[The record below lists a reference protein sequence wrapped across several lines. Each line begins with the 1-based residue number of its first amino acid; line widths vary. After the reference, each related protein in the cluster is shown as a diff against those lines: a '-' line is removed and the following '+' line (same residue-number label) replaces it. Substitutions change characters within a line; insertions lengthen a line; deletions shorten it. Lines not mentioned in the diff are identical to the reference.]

1 MYHPLPPHYPIVF
14 SINHQDS
21 QPSKYNFLFYLM
33 NNVDQ
38 YLVMLE
44 KLQIIP
50 EREVKGICDKVTPH

>member
-1 MYHPLPPHYPIVF
+1 MFNHLSYYLFLLITKIVNLP
-14 SINHQDS
+14 
-21 QPSKYNFLFYLM
+21 KYNFLFYLM

-50 EREVKGICDKVTPH
+50 EREVKSICDKVTP

>member
-1 MYHPLPPHYPIVF
+1 
-14 SINHQDS
+14 
-21 QPSKYNFLFYLM
+21 M

-50 EREVKGICDKVTPH
+50 EREVKGICDKVTP